1 MERSQKSLQR
11 GNSSGQSPASA
22 DPAQQSED
30 KNVELVSANLRAL
43 EPIYFTAMLEEA
55 GLFRVVDQLG
65 AMFSRGMLPLG
76 PGRAGAM
83 LYQKWK
89 CNLGR
94 LTTGQRRTVYAR
106 VFGIPN
112 GDAEVTLNSEFNNL
126 WLRFVSMVGMYSAEL
141 QSLPPEERSVSPEEV
156 LLSGRALAINLSNYG
171 DGLAWFAAPDFK
183 SEIKQVIDLLS
194 DAELLIAFGAKSPWE
209 VIHNVAASELGVTRN
224 VPRAHTRAQGGVIII
239 RWLSNRRAR
248 LLRPRSE
255 DILRHEDIVEGRT
268 AASLN
273 KKATVYPTDFDLVTA
288 CERWL
293 GVSGTQEAELKE
305 QSAPEEPVPPVKTQ
319 VPQEEQQ
326 EQVA

>member
-1 MERSQKSLQR
+1 MTGKQNSQVEQNGSDL
-11 GNSSGQSPASA
+11 SIDSA
-22 DPAQQSED
+22 DAAEPGEEESLAIT
-30 KNVELVSANLRAL
+30 SANLRAL
-43 EPIYFTAMLEEA
+43 EPIYFTAMMEEA
-55 GLFRVVDQLG
+55 CLFRVVDQLG

-106 VFGIPN
+106 VFGIPG
-112 GDAEVTLNSEFNNL
+112 GDAEVTLNGEFNNL
-126 WLRFVSMVGMYSAEL
+126 WLRFVSIVGMYSAEL
-141 QSLPPEERSVSPEEV
+141 QSLPPEERSVGPEEV
-156 LLSGRALAINLSNYG
+156 LLSGRALAINLSNHG

-209 VIHNVAASELGVTRN
+209 VIHNVAASELGVTPN
-224 VPRAHTRAQGGVIII
+224 VQRAHTRAQGGVIII

-248 LLRPRSE
+248 LLRPRSA

-273 KKATVYPTDFDLVTA
+273 KKATVYPTDSDLVTA

-293 GVSGTQEAELKE
+293 GASGTQEAELK
-305 QSAPEEPVPPVKTQ
+305 APEMPEAPITAP
-319 VPQEEQQ
+319 VPQEEP
-326 EQVA
+326 EAALHN